1 MNTSEL
7 RATFALGSI
16 FALRMLGLFMIV
28 PVFAIYG
35 QTYSG
40 ATPALIGL
48 AIGIYGLSQALLQIP
63 VSLLAD
69 RTARKPLIVIGLL
82 VFALGGVVAAL
93 STSIWGVIAGRAIAG
108 GGAVSAVVMA
118 LLADV
123 TREEHR
129 GKAMAAMGM
138 SIALSFI
145 VAFSLGPILTHHLGL
160 SGLFWVTAVAGL
172 LATGLLLLVPT
183 PLRVLSQN
191 PLGFKKQLQSVLALP
206 DLNRLHFSI
215 FSLHLLMTA
224 AFVLIPS
231 QLVEYAHIPAQHH
244 GWVYLPLLL
253 LGFVLAIPAI
263 IIAEVKR
270 RMRRIFISGV
280 ALIAA
285 SLLILALFDANRI
298 GLLLGIGLFF
308 IAFNTLEAL
317 LPSWLAKRAPVAAK
331 ATAMGMNASSQFLG
345 AFVGGVLGGQ
355 LLTHAN
361 SQLSW
366 AILAAVA
373 LLWLV
378 VALKLLSPPYLSS
391 LAVRLPEHPVTEE
404 AGSQQTMSH
413 TMNDWVVALL
423 DVDGVEDVVILLD
436 QRVAYLKIDKTK
448 MNDEVRHHLQTLLG
462 QPLAI

>member
-1 MNTSEL
+1 MNSSEV

-35 QTYSG
+35 RDYTG

-48 AIGIYGLSQALLQIP
+48 AIGVYGLSQALLQIP
-63 VSLLAD
+63 VSILAD
-69 RTARKPLIVIGLL
+69 RTARKPLIVLGLL
-82 VFALGGVVAAL
+82 IFAIGGAVAAM
-93 STSIWGVIAGRAIAG
+93 STSIWGVILGRAIAG

-145 VAFSLGPILTHHLGL
+145 VAFSLGPILTHKVGL
-160 SGLFWVTAVAGL
+160 SGLFWLTSIAGI
-172 LATGLLLLVPT
+172 LAIGLLLVVPT
-183 PLRVLSQN
+183 PIRALTQN
-191 PLGFKKQLQSVLALP
+191 PLGIKKQLQTILNVP

-231 QLVEYAHIPAQHH
+231 QLVEYAHIPVHAH

-253 LGFVLAIPAI
+253 AGFILAIPAI
-263 IIAEVKR
+263 IVAEAKR
-270 RMRRIFISGV
+270 RMRRIFVSGV

-285 SLLILALFDANRI
+285 SLIVLTIFDQNRI
-298 GLLLGIGLFF
+298 GLLVGIGLFF

-331 ATAMGMNASSQFLG
+331 ATAMGVNASSQFLG
-345 AFVGGVLGGQ
+345 AFFGGVLGGQ
-355 LLTHAN
+355 LLTHVN
-361 SQLSW
+361 SQVSW
-366 AILAAVA
+366 AVLAGLAVV
-373 LLWLV
+373 WLV
-378 VALKLLSPPYLSS
+378 VATKLISPPYLSS
-391 LAVRLPEHPVTEE
+391 LAVRLPEHSDQPHSV
-404 AGSQQTMSH
+404 
-413 TMNDWVVALL
+413 NDWVVNLL
-423 DVDGVEDVVILLD
+423 DVDGVEDVVVLLE

-448 MNDEVRHHLQTLLG
+448 MDVPTRAQLSTLLG
-462 QPLAI
+462 QTFQI

>member
-1 MNTSEL
+1 MNSSEL

-35 QTYSG
+35 QSYLG

-48 AIGIYGLSQALLQIP
+48 AIGIYGLSQAILQIP
-63 VSLLAD
+63 VSILAD
-69 RTARKPLIVIGLL
+69 RTARKPLITIGLL
-82 VFALGGVVAAL
+82 VFAIGGAVAAT
-93 STSIWGVIAGRAIAG
+93 STSIWGVILGRAIAG
-108 GGAVSAVVMA
+108 SGAVSAVVMA

-145 VAFSLGPILTHHLGL
+145 VAFSLGPILTHKVGL
-160 SGLFWVTAVAGL
+160 SGLFWLTSIAGILAIGL
-172 LATGLLLLVPT
+172 LMVVPT
-183 PLRVLSQN
+183 PIRALTQN
-191 PLGFKKQLQSVLALP
+191 PLGIKKQLQTILNVP

-231 QLVEYAHIPAQHH
+231 QLVEYAHIPVHAH

-253 LGFVLAIPAI
+253 AGFILAIPAI
-263 IIAEVKR
+263 IVAEAKR
-270 RMRRIFISGV
+270 RMRRIFVSGV
-280 ALIAA
+280 ALIAV
-285 SLLILALFDANRI
+285 SLVILTIFDQNKI
-298 GLLLGIGLFF
+298 GLLAGIGLFF

-331 ATAMGMNASSQFLG
+331 ATAMGVNASSQFLG
-345 AFVGGVLGGQ
+345 AFFGGVLGGQ
-355 LLTHAN
+355 LLTHVN
-361 SQLSW
+361 SQVSW
-366 AILAAVA
+366 AVLAGLAVV
-373 LLWLV
+373 WLV
-378 VALKLLSPPYLSS
+378 VAAKLISPPYLSS
-391 LAVRLPEHPVTEE
+391 LAVRLPDHSDQPHDV
-404 AGSQQTMSH
+404 
-413 TMNDWVVALL
+413 NDWVVNLL
-423 DVDGVEDVVILLD
+423 DIDGVEDVVVLLE

-448 MNDEVRHHLQTLLG
+448 MDMSTRSQLSTLLG
-462 QPLAI
+462 QSFQI

>member
-1 MNTSEL
+1 MNSSEV

-35 QTYSG
+35 QSYTG

-69 RTARKPLIVIGLL
+69 RTSRKPLIVIGLL
-82 VFALGGVVAAL
+82 IFAIGGAIAAS
-93 STSIWGVIAGRAIAG
+93 STSIWGVILGRAIAG
-108 GGAVSAVVMA
+108 SGAISAVVMA

-145 VAFSLGPILTHHLGL
+145 VAFSVGPILTHRVGL
-160 SGLFWVTAVAGL
+160 SGLFWLTSIAGI
-172 LATGLLLLVPT
+172 LAMSLLLIVPT
-183 PLRVLSQN
+183 PMRALTQN
-191 PLGFKKQLQSVLALP
+191 PLGIKTQLYSILKLP

-224 AFVLIPS
+224 TFVLIPS
-231 QLVEYAHIPAQHH
+231 QLVEYAHIPVHEH
-244 GWVYLPLLL
+244 GWIYLPLLL
-253 LGFVLAIPAI
+253 LGFILAIPAI
-263 IIAEVKR
+263 IVAEAKR
-270 RMRRIFISGV
+270 RMRRRFLSGV
-280 ALIAA
+280 ALITV
-285 SLLILALFDANRI
+285 SLFVLTVFDQNRI
-298 GLLLGIGLFF
+298 GLLVGIGLFF

-317 LPSWLAKRAPVAAK
+317 LPSWLAKRAPIAAK
-331 ATAMGMNASSQFLG
+331 ATAMGVNASSQFLG
-345 AFVGGVLGGQ
+345 AFFGGVLGGQ

-361 SQLSW
+361 SQVSW

-373 LLWLV
+373 CVWLI
-378 VALKLLSPPYLSS
+378 VASKLISPPYLSS
-391 LAVRLPEHPVTEE
+391 LAVRLPDDSAHPHSRNEWVT
-404 AGSQQTMSH
+404 
-413 TMNDWVVALL
+413 DLL
-423 DVDGVEDVVILLD
+423 KVEGVEDVVVLLE
-436 QRVAYLKIDKTK
+436 QHVAYLKIDKKK
-448 MNDEVRHHLQTLLG
+448 MNVLTQAQLSVLLG
-462 QPLAI
+462 EPFHI

>member
-1 MNTSEL
+1 MNSSEL

-35 QTYSG
+35 QSYTG

-69 RTARKPLIVIGLL
+69 RTSRKPLIVVGLL
-82 VFALGGVVAAL
+82 IFAIGGAVAAN
-93 STSIWGVIAGRAIAG
+93 STSIWGVILGRAIAG

-145 VAFSLGPILTHHLGL
+145 IAFSLGPILTHKVGL
-160 SGLFWVTAVAGL
+160 SGLFWLTSIAGI
-172 LATGLLLLVPT
+172 LAMGLLLIVPT
-183 PLRVLSQN
+183 PIRALTQN
-191 PLGFKKQLQSVLALP
+191 PLGIKKQLHSILKLP

-231 QLVEYAHIPAQHH
+231 QLVEYAHIPVPEH

-253 LGFVLAIPAI
+253 FGFILAIPAI
-263 IIAEVKR
+263 IVAEAKR
-270 RMRRIFISGV
+270 RMRRIFVSGV
-280 ALIAA
+280 GLIAA
-285 SLLILALFDANRI
+285 SLVILTIFDQNRV
-298 GLLLGIGLFF
+298 GLLVGIGLFF

-331 ATAMGMNASSQFLG
+331 ATAMGVNASSQFLG
-345 AFVGGVLGGQ
+345 AFFGGVLGGQ
-355 LLTHAN
+355 LLTHLN
-361 SQLSW
+361 SQVSW
-366 AILAAVA
+366 AILAGVA
-373 LLWLV
+373 CAWLI
-378 VALKLLSPPYLSS
+378 VAAKLMSPPYLSS
-391 LAVRLPEHPVTEE
+391 LAVRLPDHSDKPHGV
-404 AGSQQTMSH
+404 
-413 TMNDWVVALL
+413 NDWVVNLL
-423 DVDGVEDVVILLD
+423 DIDGIDDVVVLLE

-448 MNDEVRHHLQTLLG
+448 MNESTRTQLSNLLG
-462 QPLAI
+462 QNVQI

>member
-1 MNTSEL
+1 MNSSEL

-35 QTYSG
+35 RDYTG

-63 VSLLAD
+63 ISLLAD
-69 RTARKPLIVIGLL
+69 RTSRKALIVIGLL
-82 VFALGGVVAAL
+82 IFAIGGAVAAS

-108 GGAVSAVVMA
+108 AGAVSAVVMA

-145 VAFSLGPILTHHLGL
+145 VAFSLGPILTHKVGL
-160 SGLFWVTAVAGL
+160 SGLFWLTSIAGI
-172 LATGLLLLVPT
+172 LAMGLLLIVPT
-183 PLRVLSQN
+183 PMRVLTQN
-191 PLGFKKQLQSVLALP
+191 PLGIKKQLHSILKLP

-215 FSLHLLMTA
+215 FNLHLLMTA

-231 QLVEYAHIPAQHH
+231 QLIEYAHIPVREH

-253 LGFVLAIPAI
+253 LGFILAIPAI
-263 IIAEVKR
+263 IVAEAKR
-270 RMRRIFISGV
+270 RMRRIFIMGV
-280 ALIAA
+280 ILIAV
-285 SLLILALFDANRI
+285 SLIILTIFDQTKF

-331 ATAMGMNASSQFLG
+331 ATAMGVNASSQFLG
-345 AFVGGVLGGQ
+345 AFFGGVIGGQ

-361 SQLSW
+361 SQVSW
-366 AILAAVA
+366 AILAGLACMWLIVA
-373 LLWLV
+373 SKLV
-378 VALKLLSPPYLSS
+378 SPPYLSS
-391 LAVRLPEHPVTEE
+391 LAVRLPEDAAH
-404 AGSQQTMSH
+404 SH
-413 TMNDWVVALL
+413 SRNEWILDLL
-423 DVDGVEDVVILLD
+423 KVDGVDDVVVLLE
-436 QRVAYLKIDKTK
+436 QHVAYLKIDKTK
-448 MNDEVRHHLQTLLG
+448 MNVSTQAQLSQLLG
-462 QPLAI
+462 QPFHI

>member
-1 MNTSEL
+1 MNSSEL

-35 QTYSG
+35 RAYTG

-63 VSLLAD
+63 VSVLAD

-82 VFALGGVVAAL
+82 IFAIGGAVAAM
-93 STSIWGVIAGRAIAG
+93 STSIWGVILGRAIAG

-145 VAFSLGPILTHHLGL
+145 VAFSLGPILTHKVGL
-160 SGLFWVTAVAGL
+160 SGLFWLTSIAGV
-172 LATGLLLLVPT
+172 LAIGLLLIVPT
-183 PLRVLSQN
+183 PIRALTQN
-191 PLGFKKQLQSVLALP
+191 PLGIKKQLQSILNIP

-231 QLVEYAHIPAQHH
+231 QLVEYAHIPVHAH

-253 LGFVLAIPAI
+253 AGFILAIPAI
-263 IIAEVKR
+263 IVAEAKR
-270 RMRRIFISGV
+270 RMRRIFVSGV
-280 ALIAA
+280 VLIAL
-285 SLLILALFDANRI
+285 SLIVLTIFDQDRI
-298 GLLLGIGLFF
+298 GLLVGIGLFF

-331 ATAMGMNASSQFLG
+331 ATAMGVNASSQFLG
-345 AFVGGVLGGQ
+345 AFFGGVLGGQ
-355 LLTHAN
+355 LLTHVN
-361 SQLSW
+361 SQVSW
-366 AILAAVA
+366 AVLAGVA
-373 LLWLV
+373 IVWLI
-378 VALKLLSPPYLSS
+378 VAAKLISPPYLSS
-391 LAVRLPEHPVTEE
+391 LAVRLPDHSDQP
-404 AGSQQTMSH
+404 H
-413 TMNDWVVALL
+413 TVNDWVVNLL
-423 DVDGVEDVVILLD
+423 DIDGVEDVVVLLE

-448 MNDEVRHHLQTLLG
+448 MDVPTRAQLSTLLG
-462 QPLAI
+462 QSFQI

>member
-1 MNTSEL
+1 MNSSEL

-35 QTYSG
+35 QSYTG

-63 VSLLAD
+63 VSIFAD

-82 VFALGGVVAAL
+82 IFAIGGAIAAS
-93 STSIWGVIAGRAIAG
+93 STSIWGVILGRAIAG

-138 SIALSFI
+138 TIALSFI
-145 VAFSLGPILTHHLGL
+145 IAFTLGPILTHKVGL
-160 SGLFWVTAVAGL
+160 SGLFWLTSIAGI
-172 LATGLLLLVPT
+172 LAMGLLLIVPT
-183 PLRVLSQN
+183 PIRALTQN
-191 PLGFKKQLQSVLALP
+191 PLGIKKQLRSILNLP

-224 AFVLIPS
+224 AFVLIPG
-231 QLVEYAHIPAQHH
+231 QLVEYAHIPVPEH

-253 LGFVLAIPAI
+253 FGFILAIPAI
-263 IIAEVKR
+263 IVAEAKR
-270 RMRRIFISGV
+270 RMRRIFVSGV
-280 ALIAA
+280 ALIAV
-285 SLLILALFDANRI
+285 SLVILTIFDQNRI
-298 GLLLGIGLFF
+298 GLLVGIGLFF

-345 AFVGGVLGGQ
+345 AFFGGVLGGQ
-355 LLTHAN
+355 LLTHLN
-361 SQLSW
+361 SQVSW
-366 AILAAVA
+366 AILAGVA
-373 LLWLV
+373 CIWLV
-378 VALKLLSPPYLSS
+378 VASKLISPPYLSS
-391 LAVRLPEHPVTEE
+391 LAVRLPDYSAHSLSRNE
-404 AGSQQTMSH
+404 
-413 TMNDWVVALL
+413 WVIDLL
-423 DVDGVEDVVILLD
+423 DIDGVEDVVVLLE
-436 QRVAYLKIDKTK
+436 QHVVYLKIDKTK
-448 MNDEVRHHLQTLLG
+448 MNISTRAQLSNLLG
-462 QPLAI
+462 QNIQI

>member
-1 MNTSEL
+1 MNSSEL

-35 QTYSG
+35 RAYTG

-63 VSLLAD
+63 VSVLAD

-82 VFALGGVVAAL
+82 IFAIGGAVAAM
-93 STSIWGVIAGRAIAG
+93 STSIWGVILGRAIAG

-145 VAFSLGPILTHHLGL
+145 VAFSLGPILTHKVGL
-160 SGLFWVTAVAGL
+160 SGLFWLTSIAGV
-172 LATGLLLLVPT
+172 LAIGLLLIVPT
-183 PLRVLSQN
+183 PIRALTQN
-191 PLGFKKQLQSVLALP
+191 PLGIKKQLQSILNIP

-231 QLVEYAHIPAQHH
+231 QLVEYAHIPVHAH

-253 LGFVLAIPAI
+253 AGFILAIPAI
-263 IIAEVKR
+263 IVAEAKR
-270 RMRRIFISGV
+270 RMRRIFVSGV
-280 ALIAA
+280 VLIAL
-285 SLLILALFDANRI
+285 SLIVLTIFDQNRI
-298 GLLLGIGLFF
+298 GLLVGIGLFF

-331 ATAMGMNASSQFLG
+331 ATAMGVNASSQFLG
-345 AFVGGVLGGQ
+345 AFFGGVLGGQ
-355 LLTHAN
+355 LLTHVN
-361 SQLSW
+361 SQVSW
-366 AILAAVA
+366 AVLAGVA
-373 LLWLV
+373 IVWLI
-378 VALKLLSPPYLSS
+378 VAAKLISPPYLSS
-391 LAVRLPEHPVTEE
+391 LAVRLPDHSDQP
-404 AGSQQTMSH
+404 H
-413 TMNDWVVALL
+413 TVNDWVVNLL
-423 DVDGVEDVVILLD
+423 DIDGVEDVVVLLE

-448 MNDEVRHHLQTLLG
+448 MDVPTRAQLSTLLG
-462 QPLAI
+462 QSFQI